1 MEKYFANGE
10 KITATDWKEI
20 DKMVE
25 KLELS
30 IAEAIELRAFDK
42 FDSNKKTEE
51 EKKKPKTPPKK
62 KISEEEV
69 QELFNLIKIKFKDEP
84 FQNKN
89 FHLLVADKYSN
100 RQTPSR
106 LKKLVNLGLLED
118 LGGTPKKYK
127 VKGL

>member
-1 MEKYFANGE
+1 MEKFFKNGE

-30 IAEAIELRAFDK
+30 ISEAIELRAFDK
-42 FDSNKKTEE
+42 FESNKKTEE
-51 EKKKPKTPPKK
+51 EKKKPKTQKK

-69 QELFNLIKIKFKDEP
+69 KELFNLIKIKFKDEP

-89 FHLLVADKYSN
+89 FHLIVADKYSN

>member
-10 KITATDWKEI
+10 KITATDWEEI

-51 EKKKPKTPPKK
+51 EKKKPKTQKK
-62 KISEEEV
+62 KITDEEV
-69 QELFNLIKIKFKDEP
+69 KELFNLIKIKFKDEP
-84 FQNKN
+84 FQNKK
-89 FHLLVADKYSN
+89 FS
-100 RQTPSR
+100 SISS
-106 LKKLVNLGLLED
+106 
-118 LGGTPKKYK
+118 
-127 VKGL
+127 

>member
-10 KITATDWKEI
+10 KITTTDWKAI

-42 FDSNKKTEE
+42 FDSNKKTKE
-51 EKKKPKTPPKK
+51 EKKPKKEPKK
-62 KISEEEV
+62 KITDEEV
-69 QELFNLIKIKFKDEP
+69 KELFNLIKIKFKDEP

-106 LKKLVNLGLLED
+106 LKKMVELGLLED